1 MKQQL
6 TKGNKTSVGL
16 KDMDREQL
24 IEHVKASG
32 IDVPKWL
39 INGCLT
45 RPAEA
50 LTDSEFQEFA
60 ELYCKQARSVE
71 ALTYLVECKS
81 RFGMDMQGGAIFRH
95 EKIVMQIDQ
104 QVIETLLQH
113 QIETALLEERPT
125 ERYVAVM
132 KFYMGDR
139 LNQARN
145 GSTWMR
151 DFIDSVFIEGVK
163 ALFQGEVEPTKNL
176 H

>member
-1 MKQQL
+1 MKQPL
-6 TKGNKTSVGL
+6 TKGNKTDMNL
-16 KDMDREQL
+16 KNMDREQL

-32 IDVPKWL
+32 IDVPDWL

-45 RPAEA
+45 RPAEP

-60 ELYCKQARSVE
+60 ELYCKQVRSIE
-71 ALTYLVECKS
+71 ALSYLVECKR
-81 RFGMDMQGGAIFRH
+81 RFGSDMQGGAIFRH
-95 EKIVMQIDQ
+95 EKIIMQIDQ
-104 QVIETLLQH
+104 RVIETLLQH
-113 QIETALLEERPT
+113 QIETALLEGRPT

-139 LNQARN
+139 LNQAQN

>member
-1 MKQQL
+1 MKKQL
-6 TKGNKTSVGL
+6 TKAQKINTGL

-24 IEHVKASG
+24 IEHAKASG
-32 IDVPKWL
+32 IDVPDWL

-45 RPAEA
+45 RPVEPLA
-50 LTDSEFQEFA
+50 DSELQEFA
-60 ELYCKQARSVE
+60 ELYCKQVRSVE
-71 ALTYLVECKS
+71 ALTYLVECKR
-81 RFGMDMQGGAIFRH
+81 RFGSDMQGGVIFRH
-95 EKIVMQIDQ
+95 EKIIMQIDL

-113 QIETALLEERPT
+113 QIETVLLEERPT

-139 LNQARN
+139 LNQAQN

-151 DFIDSVFIEGVK
+151 DFIDSVFIEGVN
-163 ALFQGEVEPTKNL
+163 ALFRGEVEPTKNL

>member
-1 MKQQL
+1 M
-6 TKGNKTSVGL
+6 NA
-16 KDMDREQL
+16 KDIDKEQL

-32 IDVPKWL
+32 LDVPGWL
-39 INGCLT
+39 IDGCLT
-45 RPAEA
+45 RPAEP
-50 LTDSEFQEFA
+50 LTDSELQEFA
-60 ELYCKQARSVE
+60 ELYCKQIRSIE
-71 ALTYLVECKS
+71 ALTYLVECKR
-81 RFGMDMQGGAIFRH
+81 RFGVDMQGGAIFRH

-113 QIETALLEERPT
+113 QIETALLEERPA
-125 ERYVAVM
+125 ERYLAVM

-139 LNQARN
+139 LNQAQN

-163 ALFQGEVEPTKNL
+163 ALFQGKAEPTKNF

>member
-1 MKQQL
+1 MTQQL
-6 TKGNKTSVGL
+6 TEGQKMNL
-16 KDMDREQL
+16 KDMDRERL

-32 IDVPKWL
+32 IDVPDWL

-45 RPAEA
+45 RPAEP

-60 ELYCKQARSVE
+60 ELYCKQVRSIE
-71 ALTYLVECKS
+71 ALAYLVECKS
-81 RFGMDMQGGAIFRH
+81 RFGSDMQGGAIFRH
-95 EKIVMQIDQ
+95 EKIIMQIDQ
-104 QVIETLLQH
+104 QVVETLLQH
-113 QIETALLEERPT
+113 QIETALLEERPA
-125 ERYVAVM
+125 ERYLAVM

-139 LNQARN
+139 LNQAQN

-163 ALFQGEVEPTKNL
+163 ALFQGKAEPTKNL

>member
-1 MKQQL
+1 MN
-6 TKGNKTSVGL
+6 T
-16 KDMDREQL
+16 KDMDKEQL

-32 IDVPKWL
+32 LDVPGWL
-39 INGCLT
+39 IDGCLT
-45 RPAEA
+45 RPAEP

-60 ELYCKQARSVE
+60 ELYCKQVRSIE
-71 ALTYLVECKS
+71 ALAYLVECKR

-113 QIETALLEERPT
+113 QIETALLEEHPA
-125 ERYVAVM
+125 ERYLAVM
-132 KFYMGDR
+132 KFYMSDR
-139 LNQARN
+139 LNQAQN

-163 ALFQGEVEPTKNL
+163 ALFQGKAEPTKNL